1 MPVKL
6 VADLVKLIFDPYA
19 VAQKNDEVYAQRVEL
34 TAEFLQEIRRIAGCV
49 DYDEDGMLTQ
59 HSINM
64 SHELFDKLRE
74 LTSDF
79 ISFRTNKNA
88 IKVPS
93 IMKLRTLFDA

>member
-6 VADLVKLIFDPYA
+6 VADLIKLIFDPYS
-19 VAQKNDEVYAQRVEL
+19 VAHKNEEIYTQRVQL

-49 DYDEDGMLTQ
+49 DYDEDGQLTS
-59 HSINM
+59 HSVNLAQT
-64 SHELFDKLRE
+64 LFDRLCE

-93 IMKLRTLFDA
+93 IMKLRTMIDA